1 MNAFQTRAIRRP
13 FSATIM
19 AGAMALSLI
28 ACSGGGGGT
37 TTRLIVDSIS
47 PAESLDLNG
56 GETVVITGQNFLEA
70 RIARVI
76 FGDGNPGFGLTVVSD
91 TRIEVTVPPS
101 PSGNAGTV
109 NVDVESLDLGTR
121 GINGGFTYVGD
132 SGPTGPPVP
141 QTIVPTNFTAT
152 GAEKFT
158 IGGTNLGP
166 GGGQVNV
173 NFVGIGLV
181 QATVSQDGTLATGNA
196 PVSPSVPVGTAIQV
210 IVDNQGQGAEVPT
223 RVNFNYAGVISWLI
237 PFQEASGNSSR
248 PVRVQN
254 GMAVIATAG
263 TDGNWGNPVGT
274 GNDSLWMI
282 TGAPLPS
289 AATDL
294 FAAQPAAVR
303 RLNKNN
309 SVPVAMDDDTVCVYS
324 PGLDGV
330 ILTADD
336 VVLVVTNLQSPTPL
350 VRQVPV
356 PMLTPAPLARIS
368 STKLAFTTR
377 GTGTGGQD
385 ELRFI
390 DLSGAVPSLMSTR
403 VDIGLTDFSNI
414 AGRAHRSIP
423 FSPDGDAVF
432 VLALGPPGGARIF
445 GDANDFVTRYVL
457 STGETNKFQT
467 WWLLDSPVALSA
479 TRVVAPVSFRANAP
493 DPRADDNLAV
503 FDYSGGLFGRTLY
516 GVGARI
522 QTGGLHIMATLGGG
536 HVVFSHGGANS
547 LPGDADDQLA
557 VFRDDGA
564 GGFTKLDLNLAGR
577 PLFAPLGDGS
587 LVVFGR
593 GNDLAP
599 GSDPDRVLHIKAD
612 GASFAEFAGAPLWP
626 QGTLAATDGTRVFAI
641 GAGADHPFYG
651 SGNEELLVFQT
662 KSLGSPIAAATLP
675 MSPPVGYR
683 VFAAPSQLGQVR
695 TPFVPVG
702 NSWGLMQS
710 PGLSNFFSLG
720 TDRILV
726 VGY

>member
-13 FSATIM
+13 LSTTFVA
-19 AGAMALSLI
+19 AAMALSFI
-28 ACSGGGGGT
+28 ACSGGGDGT
-37 TTRLIVDSIS
+37 TTRLIVQTIS
-47 PAESLDLNG
+47 PAESVDLDG
-56 GETVVITGQNFLEA
+56 GETVVITGRNFIEA

-76 FGDGNPGFGLTVVSD
+76 FGDGNPGFRLKVISD

-121 GINGGFTYVGD
+121 GVVGGFTYVGD

-141 QTIVPTNFTAT
+141 QTITPTNFTAT
-152 GAEKFT
+152 GAESFT

-196 PVSPSVPVGTAIQV
+196 PVSQGVPVAAAIQV
-210 IVDNQGQGAEVPT
+210 LIDNQGQGAEVPT
-223 RVNFNYAGVISWLI
+223 RVNYNYVGVTSWLV
-237 PFQEASGNSSR
+237 PFQEGSGNSSL

-254 GMAVIATAG
+254 GMAVVATSG

-274 GNDSLWMI
+274 GNDSLWLI
-282 TGAPLPS
+282 TGAPLAS

-294 FAAQPAAVR
+294 FATQPSAIR

-324 PGLDGV
+324 PGLDGTP
-330 ILTADD
+330 LTNDD
-336 VVLVVTNLQSPTPL
+336 VVLVVTNLQSATPL
-350 VRQVPV
+350 VSQVPV

-368 STKLAFTTR
+368 STKVAFTTR

-390 DLSGAVPSLMSTR
+390 DLSGGVPALMSTR
-403 VDIGLTDFSNI
+403 VDIGLTDVNI
-414 AGRAHRSIP
+414 LAGRAHRSIP

-432 VLALGPPGGARIF
+432 VLALGPPGGARVF
-445 GDANDFVTRYVL
+445 GDTNDFVTRYVL
-457 STGETNKFQT
+457 STGETTTVQT
-467 WWLLDSPVALSA
+467 WLLLDLPVALSA
-479 TRVVAPVSFRANAP
+479 TRLVAPVSFMANP
-493 DPRADDNLAV
+493 PNADDNLAV
-503 FDYSGGLFGRTLY
+503 YDYSGGTFARTLY
-516 GVGARI
+516 GVGARV
-522 QTGGLHIMATLGGG
+522 QTGGLHIMATLGGA
-536 HVVFSHGGANS
+536 HVVLSHGGIS
-547 LPGDADDQLA
+547 GLPGGLNDQLA
-557 VFRDDGA
+557 VFRDNGA

-587 LVVFGR
+587 LVVFGQ

-599 GSDPDRVLHIKAD
+599 GTDPDRVLHIKAD

-641 GAGADHPFYG
+641 GAGADHPLYG

-662 KSLGSPIAAATLP
+662 KSLGSSVAAATLP

-683 VFAAPSQLGQVR
+683 VFASPSQLAQAR

-702 NSWGLMQS
+702 TGWGLMQS
-710 PGLSNFFSLG
+710 PGFGAVFSLG
-720 TDRILV
+720 TDRLLV
-726 VGY
+726 VSY